1 MERLAADLADVQR
14 QNDEL
19 ASLRAQLR
27 QSEQGLARL
36 AALESDAAIAAEER
50 KELDELRTRFEVL
63 EAELARTTAELER
76 AEQALEQMKR
86 RLSWRITAPLRALR
100 GSR

>member
-1 MERLAADLADVQR
+1 MDRLAPDLADVQR
-14 QNDEL
+14 HDHEL

-27 QSEQGLARL
+27 QSEQALARL
-36 AALESDAAIAAEER
+36 AELERDAEIAAEER
-50 KELDELRTRFEVL
+50 KELDAARTSLEVL
-63 EAELARTTAELER
+63 EAELARATAEAER
-76 AEQALEQMKR
+76 AQRALDQMKR

>member
-1 MERLAADLADVQR
+1 MDGLAADLADAQR
-14 QNDEL
+14 QDDEL

-27 QSEQGLARL
+27 QSEQALARL
-36 AALESDAAIAAEER
+36 VALERDTAIAAEER
-50 KELDELRTRFEVL
+50 KALDAARTRLEVL
-63 EAELARTTAELER
+63 EAELARATAERER
-76 AEQALEQMKR
+76 AERALDQMKR